1 MKNTSEGD
9 SQRQRVPALKG
20 TGIYVRI
27 PNNRAFEGGDEPTD
41 LHAMSEAVKEFMIE
55 ASTEIFTL
63 ELHVEWS

>member
-9 SQRQRVPALKG
+9 SQRQRFPALKA

-27 PNNRAFEGGDEPTD
+27 PNDRVFECGDEPVD
-41 LHAMSEAVKEFMIE
+41 VHAMAETVKEFIAE

>member
-9 SQRQRVPALKG
+9 SQRERVPALKAK
-20 TGIYVRI
+20 GIYVRI
-27 PNNRAFEGGDEPTD
+27 PNDRVFNCGDEPAD
-41 LHAMSEAVKEFMIE
+41 VHAMAEVVKQFMVE